1 MKKFK
6 ELLKNEKVQQGIKE
20 VLISLSALLA
30 LIFSLTACSVTRTM
44 TTTSQSFTRG
54 DTSTVIQTKT
64 IETVTLKQDLKQ

>member
-6 ELLKNEKVQQGIKE
+6 ELLKNEKVQQGIKD
-20 VLISLSALLA
+20 VLISLSALIA
-30 LIFSLTACSVTRTM
+30 LIFSLTACSITRTM

-64 IETVTLKQDLKQ
+64 IETVTLKQDIKQ